1 VEILRF
7 LFSFSGRVSRFDYV
21 FRFLIPLAVVHA
33 VVIVLVP
40 PLQFNVAFGVLVL
53 LSLWPSWA
61 VGAKRCHDRGR
72 SGWFQLIV
80 LIPIV
85 GPLRLLIELVFLPS
99 VEKTISRP

>member
-1 VEILRF
+1 VDILRF

-21 FRFLIPLAVVHA
+21 FRFLLPLVVVHA
-33 VVIVLVP
+33 AVIALAP
-40 PLQFNVAFGVLVL
+40 PLQFNVAFGALVL

-80 LIPIV
+80 LIPLV
-85 GPLRLLIELVFLPS
+85 GPIRLLIELVFLPGVDARIGRS
-99 VEKTISRP
+99 